1 MKKLKIPFNAGATT
15 EPAGGT
21 SNLRAQNL
29 SSFNAKS
36 STLSRTTRR
45 CFRIYFVA
53 GLRPIKTKKQHPF
66 RFFFMK
72 SARRVAVILW
82 MTLLCR
88 SNDRAGRRDFEP
100 SSPGLGS
107 FNAKN
112 STLLGC
118 CFFALKKRETG
129 IEPYVMIAEPPI
141 NKGFAAIF
149 ATIFLVACGC
159 LCLFLIAYCI
169 F

>member
-15 EPAGGT
+15 EPVGET
-21 SNLRAQNL
+21 SNLRAQDL
-29 SSFNAKS
+29 RSFNAKN

-112 STLLGC
+112 STLSRITRR
-118 CFFALKKRETG
+118 CFRIYFVAGVRPIKTKKRK
-129 IEPYVMIAEPPI
+129 PDF
-141 NKGFAAIF
+141 GFPF
-149 ATIFLVACGC
+149 YLTVYNFIFLS
-159 LCLFLIAYCI
+159 
-169 F
+169 

>member
-1 MKKLKIPFNAGATT
+1 MQKN
-15 EPAGGT
+15 
-21 SNLRAQNL
+21 
-29 SSFNAKS
+29 
-36 STLSRTTRR
+36 STLSRITRR

-129 IEPYVMIAEPPI
+129 IEPATPSLARRCSTTEPLAHCTCASHARKI
-141 NKGFAAIF
+141 IS
-149 ATIFLVACGC
+149 
-159 LCLFLIAYCI
+159 
-169 F
+169 

>member
-15 EPAGGT
+15 EPVGET
-21 SNLRAQNL
+21 SNLRAQDL
-29 SSFNAKS
+29 RSFNAKN
-36 STLSRTTRR
+36 STLSRITRR

-112 STLLGC
+112 STLSRITRR
-118 CFFALKKRETG
+118 CFRIYFVAGLRPIKTKKQSLSRMQAFIKT
-129 IEPYVMIAEPPI
+129 
-141 NKGFAAIF
+141 
-149 ATIFLVACGC
+149 
-159 LCLFLIAYCI
+159 LFLCFCTA
-169 F
+169 

>member
-1 MKKLKIPFNAGATT
+1 MKKLKIPFNAGATI
-15 EPAGGT
+15 EPAGET
-21 SNLRAQNL
+21 SNLRAQDWARLMQKN
-29 SSFNAKS
+29 

-53 GLRPIKTKKQHPF
+53 GLRPIKTKKQHPV

-129 IEPYVMIAEPPI
+129 IEPE
-141 NKGFAAIF
+141 NGNSLD
-149 ATIFLVACGC
+149 FLYLSQSLYLSA
-159 LCLFLIAYCI
+159 LWQFM
-169 F
+169 

>member
-1 MKKLKIPFNAGATT
+1 MLYSLFYVKLHKNINISQLYLLHML
-15 EPAGGT
+15 
-21 SNLRAQNL
+21 SNLQAQDL
-29 SSFNAKS
+29 RSFNAKN
-36 STLSRTTRR
+36 STLSRITRR

-129 IEPYVMIAEPPI
+129 IEPAAPSLARRCSTTEPLAHCTCASHARKI
-141 NKGFAAIF
+141 L
-149 ATIFLVACGC
+149 T
-159 LCLFLIAYCI
+159 
-169 F
+169 

>member
-15 EPAGGT
+15 ESVGET
-21 SNLRAQNL
+21 SNLRAQDL
-29 SSFNAKS
+29 RSFNAKN
-36 STLSRTTRR
+36 STLSRITRR

-107 FNAKN
+107 FNAKKQHPFRMLFFCIKKARDGDRTRKWQFFGFPLFIAIPLFIGIVAIYVIIVN
-112 STLLGC
+112 SIKIGVLG
-118 CFFALKKRETG
+118 
-129 IEPYVMIAEPPI
+129 
-141 NKGFAAIF
+141 
-149 ATIFLVACGC
+149 
-159 LCLFLIAYCI
+159 
-169 F
+169 

>member
-15 EPAGGT
+15 EPVGET
-21 SNLRAQNL
+21 SNLRAQDL
-29 SSFNAKS
+29 RSFNAKN

-129 IEPYVMIAEPPI
+129 IEPAAPSLARRCSTTEPLAHCTCASHARKI
-141 NKGFAAIF
+141 
-149 ATIFLVACGC
+149 VS
-159 LCLFLIAYCI
+159 
-169 F
+169 

>member
-1 MKKLKIPFNAGATT
+1 MQEQRPSRQAR
-15 EPAGGT
+15 
-21 SNLRAQNL
+21 LRTFEHKTYARLMQKN
-29 SSFNAKS
+29 
-36 STLSRTTRR
+36 STLSRITRI

-118 CFFALKKRETG
+118 CFFCIKKARDGDRTRGPLLGKE
-129 IEPYVMIAEPPI
+129 V
-141 NKGFAAIF
+141 
-149 ATIFLVACGC
+149 LHH
-159 LCLFLIAYCI
+159 
-169 F
+169 

>member
-1 MKKLKIPFNAGATT
+1 
-15 EPAGGT
+15 
-21 SNLRAQNL
+21 
-29 SSFNAKS
+29 
-36 STLSRTTRR
+36 
-45 CFRIYFVA
+45 
-53 GLRPIKTKKQHPF
+53 
-66 RFFFMK
+66 MK

-129 IEPYVMIAEPPI
+129 IEPATPSLARRCSTTEPLARI
-141 NKGFAAIF
+141 KCKNYY
-149 ATIFLVACGC
+149 TIRLSCCQQFFNFLN
-159 LCLFLIAYCI
+159 FFDFFILISS
-169 F
+169 FHLSVQTNPNLPVLSLHL